1 VGYAESW
8 RRADGEGAVAPRLRG
23 TGRQKYPRRIGK
35 IFFVSARNCPVQLLR
50 VRVRTAGLRGGL
62 ERWRKNLAACR
73 SHVTPPRDERQ
84 PPMLPQ
90 RLHMLDHRFLIAIP
104 VPVRRGNQ
112 FKTCDSPHHP
122 SSHTANSVANFPF
135 FPSHTYRIRHHGV
148 SNGVGYDAAAIGPRV
163 RCEIEPSTTA
173 KISLCL
179 IWAIWAISLG
189 LSTSSA
195 SGYGR
200 IRRK

>member
-1 VGYAESW
+1 VHGIALSSFCASGFG
-8 RRADGEGAVAPRLRG
+8 RRVSEADWNAG
-23 TGRQKYPRRIGK
+23 GRTSRR
-35 IFFVSARNCPVQLLR
+35 
-50 VRVRTAGLRGGL
+50 
-62 ERWRKNLAACR
+62 R

-200 IRRK
+200 IRHADPGPGRERDRRK